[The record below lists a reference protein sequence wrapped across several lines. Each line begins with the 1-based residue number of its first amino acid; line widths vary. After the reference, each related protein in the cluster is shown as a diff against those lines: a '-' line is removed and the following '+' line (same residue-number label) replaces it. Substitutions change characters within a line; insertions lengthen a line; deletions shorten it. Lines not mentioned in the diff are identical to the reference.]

1 MAAEIILITVEV
13 VEIIKIIKRIC
24 AVSVTSAVLFSSF
37 CTGAFAD
44 YIKWVDFTPT
54 AAAIAEAAEED
65 ISSHE
70 GEAPV
75 SMCALLA
82 LYASRKGG
90 DFSHYKRGDISSL
103 AKECAGVD
111 PGALAENSK
120 LYEYY
125 ESCYL
130 AALGGVVGNRT
141 VYTANADGTYTAEHG
156 YGYTVYSPIADG
168 YYYSH
173 YDDFGA
179 SRSFGYKREHL
190 GHDLMGSVGTP
201 IIAVESGWVEA
212 CGWNRFGGWRIGIR
226 SHDGKRYYYY
236 AHLRRDHPYNDMYEG
251 KEVYAGE
258 VIGYLG
264 MTGYSSKENVNNIN
278 VPHLHYG
285 LELIFDKSQKDGNNQ
300 IWLDMYALTDFLFR
314 HRAPTA
320 SRDGERYSLSY
331 CVPDN
336 VPD

>member
-1 MAAEIILITVEV
+1 MPAEIILITVEV
-13 VEIIKIIKRIC
+13 VEIINIIKRIC
-24 AVSVTSAVLFSSF
+24 AASVTSAVLFSSF
-37 CTGAFAD
+37 CTGAFAE

-54 AAAIAEAAEED
+54 AAAIVEAAEAD
-65 ISSHE
+65 ISSHD

-190 GHDLMGSVGTP
+190 GHDLMGKRRDTDN
-201 IIAVESGWVEA
+201 
-212 CGWNRFGGWRIGIR
+212 CRGIR
-226 SHDGKRYYYY
+226 MGRGVRLEP
-236 AHLRRDHPYNDMYEG
+236 LRRMADR
-251 KEVYAGE
+251 
-258 VIGYLG
+258 
-264 MTGYSSKENVNNIN
+264 
-278 VPHLHYG
+278 
-285 LELIFDKSQKDGNNQ
+285 NQ
-300 IWLDMYALTDFLFR
+300 VARQQALLLL
-314 HRAPTA
+314 RAPQA
-320 SRDGERYSLSY
+320 RSP
-331 CVPDN
+331 V
-336 VPD
+336 